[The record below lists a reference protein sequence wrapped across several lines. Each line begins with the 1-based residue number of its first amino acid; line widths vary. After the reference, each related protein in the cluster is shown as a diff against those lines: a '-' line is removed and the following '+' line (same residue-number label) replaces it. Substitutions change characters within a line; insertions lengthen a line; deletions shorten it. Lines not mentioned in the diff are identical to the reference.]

1 MPARPTPK
9 SIAATL
15 SVPQRLLLFCVA
27 SGSDY
32 RKAGINGAS
41 VQLAIIRGL
50 VERDD
55 RKKIVCWPGQ
65 STGSVGCSRHRGA
78 RFPVS
83 HTFDDAHEITNSVD
97 LLDHQSSI
105 STPTT

>member
-55 RKKIVCWPGQ
+55 A
-65 STGSVGCSRHRGA
+65 TA
-78 RFPVS
+78 RLVL
-83 HTFDDAHEITNSVD
+83 T
-97 LLDHQSSI
+97 DHGRAVL
-105 STPTT
+105 TTLIANG

>member
-1 MPARPTPK
+1 MAQPIPK

-50 VERDD
+50 VERDEATQ
-55 RKKIVCWPGQ
+55 RLALTEQGRAVLAALIANG
-65 STGSVGCSRHRGA
+65 
-78 RFPVS
+78 
-83 HTFDDAHEITNSVD
+83 
-97 LLDHQSSI
+97 
-105 STPTT
+105 